1 MSSGKTTVPLARLGA
16 YVLPGAAHDP
26 ASGIEQARATERMGL
41 GTTWIGERYDT
52 KDLGAL
58 GGAVSQAT
66 RRVQIA
72 AGITHPYLR
81 HPMVLASMGQTL
93 QALTGGRFHLGLGRS
108 ASWRWAAY
116 GQPAPTLAA
125 LADIAG
131 ILRRL
136 WDGQTVEY
144 EGPLGW
150 FPQLR
155 LPVVLDAPPPPLL
168 LAAIGPKTLALAG
181 RCYDGV
187 ILHPLLTPAAVR
199 RSASI
204 VRAAASE
211 AGRDP
216 DHVRCYA
223 TVLCA
228 PAVSEAERQLAIEA
242 RAAGY
247 LSLPGLGDSLA
258 RINGWDEAD
267 LARYRGQRV
276 LADLGTKP
284 ADKHLSRVE
293 LIKLCA
299 GMPPSWLA
307 SCTAAGTVR
316 QTASVLAEYLA
327 AGADELILH
336 GVVGEG
342 LAPLADYLAAESG

>member
-1 MSSGKTTVPLARLGA
+1 MTSVPRSRLGA

-26 ASGIEQARATERMGL
+26 VSGIAQAQATERMGF
-41 GTTWIGERYDT
+41 GTVWIGERYDT

-58 GGAVSQAT
+58 GGALSQVT
-66 RRVQIA
+66 RRVQVA

-93 QALTGGRFHLGLGRS
+93 QALTGGRFRLGLGRS

-136 WDGQTVEY
+136 WDGQTVSY
-144 EGPLGW
+144 EGPLGR

-155 LPVVLDAPPPPLL
+155 LPVVLDAAPPPLL

-187 ILHPLLTPAAVR
+187 VLHPLLTPAAVR
-199 RSASI
+199 RSADI
-204 VRAAASE
+204 VRAAAQA

-216 DHVRCYA
+216 DGVRCYA

-228 PAVSEAERQLAIEA
+228 PAVSAAERQLAIEA

-258 RINGWDEAD
+258 RINDWDEAD

-276 LADLGTKP
+276 LTDLGAKP
-284 ADKHLSRVE
+284 ADKLLSRPE
-293 LIKLCA
+293 LIALCA
-299 GMPPSWLA
+299 GMPPSWLP
-307 SCTAAGTVR
+307 SCTAAGTVE
-316 QTASVLAEYLA
+316 QVSSVLADYLA

-336 GVVGEG
+336 GVVGER
-342 LAPLADYLAAESG
+342 LAPLGDYLAAEGG